1 MRILELDP
9 PTSSSDEQQEAQGK
23 PRTDGIAQDDCVC
36 CSSVPPKKQPT
47 HRDAGGRPAYLVFY
61 SKQGLLA
68 KERAEQSLGGC
79 DTCH

>member
-9 PTSSSDEQQEAQGK
+9 PTSSSDKQQEAQDR
-23 PRTDGIAQDDCVC
+23 PHTDGVAQDDCVC
-36 CSSVPPKKQPT
+36 CSSVPLNKQPM
-47 HRDAGGRPAYLVFY
+47 HRDAGGRPVYFVTY
-61 SKQGLLA
+61 SKQKLLA